1 MSSAASDVYKRQ
13 GNGHAEE
20 DLKHSVIATGPP
32 GLTWNQVA
40 KLGLSSIEHVETPP
54 FTTVQGVTQDDAFTS
69 TFVKTAWEHPPLQVE
84 WCTPGALQV
93 ELMCI
98 SNTGDNLNSAFSDMR
113 VIS

>member
-1 MSSAASDVYKRQ
+1 MEFYPTQISIIVGWGK

-69 TFVKTAWEHPPLQVE
+69 TFVKTAWEHPPVRR
-84 WCTPGALQV
+84 ALQV